1 MAKANKEDAPQRLPG
16 AEGECIS
23 REQQEILEWLRKVKF
38 RKKLLGGVDE
48 VQLWKKLEEL
58 YGLYA
63 NAIRAERARYD
74 ALLNLSVACGD
85 SSPSRGAKPDGAN
98 GKTSQSAAQTAP
110 LVGEPRGLHSEP
122 EASSGGSCELA
133 SPIRGGGST
142 AGADGEVTDA
152 AGEGGADGEGKGGGA

>member
-1 MAKANKEDAPQRLPG
+1 MAKAKKEDAPQRLPG

-23 REQQEILEWLRKVKF
+23 REQQEILEWLRTVKF

-74 ALLNLSVACGD
+74 ALLARSGAARPLSQEEGEE
-85 SSPSRGAKPDGAN
+85 GG
-98 GKTSQSAAQTAP
+98 GKAP
-110 LVGEPRGLHSEP
+110 
-122 EASSGGSCELA
+122 A
-133 SPIRGGGST
+133 SP
-142 AGADGEVTDA
+142 A
-152 AGEGGADGEGKGGGA
+152 GGAVTEGDGEGEPPAEGGGA

>member
-1 MAKANKEDAPQRLPG
+1 MAKAKKEDAPQRLPG

-74 ALLNLSVACGD
+74 ALLALS
-85 SSPSRGAKPDGAN
+85 GAD
-98 GKTSQSAAQTAP
+98 AP
-110 LVGEPRGLHSEP
+110 ALQKGEPSPHG
-122 EASSGGSCELA
+122 EALA
-133 SPIRGGGST
+133 SPSGRGGPEG
-142 AGADGEVTDA
+142 

>member
-74 ALLNLSVACGD
+74 ALLALS
-85 SSPSRGAKPDGAN
+85 GAD
-98 GKTSQSAAQTAP
+98 AP
-110 LVGEPRGLHSEP
+110 APPKGEPRPHGKAP
-122 EASSGGSCELA
+122 A
-133 SPIRGGGST
+133 SPAGRG
-142 AGADGEVTDA
+142 VT
-152 AGEGGADGEGKGGGA
+152 EGDGEGEEPAEGGGA

>member
-1 MAKANKEDAPQRLPG
+1 MAKAKKEDAPQRLPG

-74 ALLNLSVACGD
+74 ALLNLSGADAPAPPKGKP
-85 SSPSRGAKPDGAN
+85 SPH
-98 GKTSQSAAQTAP
+98 
-110 LVGEPRGLHSEP
+110 GE
-122 EASSGGSCELA
+122 ALA
-133 SPIRGGGST
+133 SPAGRGGPEG
-142 AGADGEVTDA
+142 

>member
-1 MAKANKEDAPQRLPG
+1 MAKAKKEDAPQRLPG

-74 ALLNLSVACGD
+74 ALLALSDAD
-85 SSPSRGAKPDGAN
+85 
-98 GKTSQSAAQTAP
+98 AP
-110 LVGEPRGLHSEP
+110 ALPKGEPRTEP
-122 EASSGGSCELA
+122 
-133 SPIRGGGST
+133 
-142 AGADGEVTDA
+142 
-152 AGEGGADGEGKGGGA
+152 

>member
-1 MAKANKEDAPQRLPG
+1 MAKAKKEDAPQRLPG

-74 ALLNLSVACGD
+74 ALLALS
-85 SSPSRGAKPDGAN
+85 GAARPLSQEEGEEGG
-98 GKTSQSAAQTAP
+98 GKAP
-110 LVGEPRGLHSEP
+110 
-122 EASSGGSCELA
+122 A
-133 SPIRGGGST
+133 SP
-142 AGADGEVTDA
+142 A
-152 AGEGGADGEGKGGGA
+152 GGAVTEGDGEGEPPAEGGGA

>member
-1 MAKANKEDAPQRLPG
+1 MHPS

-74 ALLNLSVACGD
+74 ALLALS
-85 SSPSRGAKPDGAN
+85 GAD
-98 GKTSQSAAQTAP
+98 AP
-110 LVGEPRGLHSEP
+110 APPRPHGE
-122 EASSGGSCELA
+122 ALA
-133 SPIRGGGST
+133 SPSGRGGPEG
-142 AGADGEVTDA
+142 
-152 AGEGGADGEGKGGGA
+152 AGEGGADGEVKGGGA

>member
-1 MAKANKEDAPQRLPG
+1 MAKAKKEDAPQRLPG

-74 ALLNLSVACGD
+74 ALLANDLARSGLSQEEGQE
-85 SSPSRGAKPDGAN
+85 GG
-98 GKTSQSAAQTAP
+98 GKAP
-110 LVGEPRGLHSEP
+110 
-122 EASSGGSCELA
+122 A
-133 SPIRGGGST
+133 SP
-142 AGADGEVTDA
+142 A
-152 AGEGGADGEGKGGGA
+152 GGAVTEGDGEGEPPAEGGGA

>member
-1 MAKANKEDAPQRLPG
+1 MAKAKKEDAPQRLPG

-74 ALLNLSVACGD
+74 ALLANDLARSGAARPLSQGESQERGGKAPA
-85 SSPSRGAKPDGAN
+85 SPSGRG
-98 GKTSQSAAQTAP
+98 
-110 LVGEPRGLHSEP
+110 
-122 EASSGGSCELA
+122 
-133 SPIRGGGST
+133 
-142 AGADGEVTDA
+142 VT
-152 AGEGGADGEGKGGGA
+152 EGDGEGEPPKEGGTT

>member
-1 MAKANKEDAPQRLPG
+1 MAKAKKEDAPQRLPG
-16 AEGECIS
+16 AEGECIN

-74 ALLNLSVACGD
+74 ALLALS
-85 SSPSRGAKPDGAN
+85 GAARPLSQEEGEEGG
-98 GKTSQSAAQTAP
+98 GKAP
-110 LVGEPRGLHSEP
+110 
-122 EASSGGSCELA
+122 A
-133 SPIRGGGST
+133 SP
-142 AGADGEVTDA
+142 A
-152 AGEGGADGEGKGGGA
+152 GGAVTEGDGEGEPPAEGGGA

>member
-1 MAKANKEDAPQRLPG
+1 MAKAKKEDAPQRLPG

-74 ALLNLSVACGD
+74 ALL
-85 SSPSRGAKPDGAN
+85 AN
-98 GKTSQSAAQTAP
+98 GETSQSAAQTAP
-110 LVGEPRGLHSEP
+110 LVGEPSQTVRAPKVHL
-122 EASSGGSCELA
+122 EAAVNL
-133 SPIRGGGST
+133 PPLL
-142 AGADGEVTDA
+142 GEVA
-152 AGEGGADGEGKGGGA
+152 APQVLTERL

>member
-1 MAKANKEDAPQRLPG
+1 MAKAKKEDAPQRLPG

-23 REQQEILEWLRKVKF
+23 REQQEILEWLRTVKF

-74 ALLNLSVACGD
+74 ALLEKEQASH
-85 SSPSRGAKPDGAN
+85 R
-98 GKTSQSAAQTAP
+98 AAPPAAAAP
-110 LVGEPRGLHSEP
+110 LPGEPEEDGGKAPASPAGRGL
-122 EASSGGSCELA
+122 
-133 SPIRGGGST
+133 T
-142 AGADGEVTDA
+142 AGDKE
-152 AGEGGADGEGKGGGA
+152 GEGPAEGGGA

>member
-74 ALLNLSVACGD
+74 ALLALS
-85 SSPSRGAKPDGAN
+85 GAD
-98 GKTSQSAAQTAP
+98 AP
-110 LVGEPRGLHSEP
+110 ALPKGEPGPHGEAL
-122 EASSGGSCELA
+122 ASSSG
-133 SPIRGGGST
+133 RGGPEG
-142 AGADGEVTDA
+142 

>member
-1 MAKANKEDAPQRLPG
+1 MAKAKKEDAPQRLPG

-74 ALLNLSVACGD
+74 ALLALS
-85 SSPSRGAKPDGAN
+85 GAAHPLSQEEGEEGG
-98 GKTSQSAAQTAP
+98 GKAP
-110 LVGEPRGLHSEP
+110 
-122 EASSGGSCELA
+122 A
-133 SPIRGGGST
+133 SP
-142 AGADGEVTDA
+142 A
-152 AGEGGADGEGKGGGA
+152 GGAVTEGDGEGEPPAEGGGA

>member
-74 ALLNLSVACGD
+74 ALLANEHALSGAGRPL
-85 SSPSRGAKPDGAN
+85 SQGESQERGGEAPASPSGRG
-98 GKTSQSAAQTAP
+98 
-110 LVGEPRGLHSEP
+110 
-122 EASSGGSCELA
+122 
-133 SPIRGGGST
+133 
-142 AGADGEVTDA
+142 VT
-152 AGEGGADGEGKGGGA
+152 EGDGEGEPPKEGGTT

>member
-1 MAKANKEDAPQRLPG
+1 MAKAKKEDAPQRLPG

-74 ALLNLSVACGD
+74 ALLALS
-85 SSPSRGAKPDGAN
+85 GAD
-98 GKTSQSAAQTAP
+98 AP
-110 LVGEPRGLHSEP
+110 APPKGEPRPHSEAL
-122 EASSGGSCELA
+122 ASSSG
-133 SPIRGGGST
+133 RGGPEG
-142 AGADGEVTDA
+142 
-152 AGEGGADGEGKGGGA
+152 AGEGGADGEVKGGGA

>member
-1 MAKANKEDAPQRLPG
+1 MAKATKEDAPQRLPG
-16 AEGECIS
+16 AQGECIS

-74 ALLNLSVACGD
+74 ALLNLSAACGD
-85 SSPSRGAKPDGAN
+85 SSPGRGAKPDE
-98 GKTSQSAAQTAP
+98 TSQSAAQTAP

-142 AGADGEVTDA
+142 AGADGEV
-152 AGEGGADGEGKGGGA
+152 KGGGA

>member
-1 MAKANKEDAPQRLPG
+1 MAKAKKEDAPQRLPG

-74 ALLNLSVACGD
+74 ALLALSGAD
-85 SSPSRGAKPDGAN
+85 APAPSK
-98 GKTSQSAAQTAP
+98 
-110 LVGEPRGLHSEP
+110 GEPRPYGKAP
-122 EASSGGSCELA
+122 A
-133 SPIRGGGST
+133 SP
-142 AGADGEVTDA
+142 AGRAVT
-152 AGEGGADGEGKGGGA
+152 EGDGEGEQPAEGGGA

>member
-1 MAKANKEDAPQRLPG
+1 MAKAKKEDAPQRLPG

-74 ALLNLSVACGD
+74 ALLANDLARSGAVHPLSQEEG
-85 SSPSRGAKPDGAN
+85 PEG
-98 GKTSQSAAQTAP
+98 GKAP
-110 LVGEPRGLHSEP
+110 
-122 EASSGGSCELA
+122 A
-133 SPIRGGGST
+133 SP
-142 AGADGEVTDA
+142 A
-152 AGEGGADGEGKGGGA
+152 GGAVTEGDGEGEPPAEGGGA

>member
-1 MAKANKEDAPQRLPG
+1 MAKAKKEDAPQRLPG

-85 SSPSRGAKPDGAN
+85 SSPDRESQERG
-98 GKTSQSAAQTAP
+98 GKAP
-110 LVGEPRGLHSEP
+110 
-122 EASSGGSCELA
+122 A
-133 SPIRGGGST
+133 SPSGRG
-142 AGADGEVTDA
+142 VT
-152 AGEGGADGEGKGGGA
+152 EGDGEGEPPKEGGTT

>member
-1 MAKANKEDAPQRLPG
+1 MAKAKKEDAPQRLPG

-74 ALLNLSVACGD
+74 ALL
-85 SSPSRGAKPDGAN
+85 AN

-142 AGADGEVTDA
+142 AGADGEV
-152 AGEGGADGEGKGGGA
+152 KGGGA

>member
-1 MAKANKEDAPQRLPG
+1 MAKANKEDATQRLPG
-16 AEGECIS
+16 AQGECIS

-85 SSPSRGAKPDGAN
+85 SSPDRESQERGGE
-98 GKTSQSAAQTAP
+98 AP
-110 LVGEPRGLHSEP
+110 
-122 EASSGGSCELA
+122 A
-133 SPIRGGGST
+133 SPSGRG
-142 AGADGEVTDA
+142 VT
-152 AGEGGADGEGKGGGA
+152 EGDGEGEPPKEGGTT

>member
-1 MAKANKEDAPQRLPG
+1 MAKAKKEDAPQRLPG

-63 NAIRAERARYD
+63 SAIRAERARYD
-74 ALLNLSVACGD
+74 ALLALS
-85 SSPSRGAKPDGAN
+85 GAD
-98 GKTSQSAAQTAP
+98 AP
-110 LVGEPRGLHSEP
+110 APQKGEPRPHG
-122 EASSGGSCELA
+122 EAPA
-133 SPIRGGGST
+133 SPSGRGGPEG
-142 AGADGEVTDA
+142 
-152 AGEGGADGEGKGGGA
+152 AGEGGTDGEVKGGGA

>member
-1 MAKANKEDAPQRLPG
+1 MAKAKKEDAPQRLPG

-85 SSPSRGAKPDGAN
+85 SSPDRESQERGGE
-98 GKTSQSAAQTAP
+98 AP
-110 LVGEPRGLHSEP
+110 
-122 EASSGGSCELA
+122 A
-133 SPIRGGGST
+133 SPSGRG
-142 AGADGEVTDA
+142 VT
-152 AGEGGADGEGKGGGA
+152 EGDGEGEPPKEGGTT

>member
-74 ALLNLSVACGD
+74 ALLESSLAPSGAVRPLSQGEGQERGGEAPA
-85 SSPSRGAKPDGAN
+85 SPSGRG
-98 GKTSQSAAQTAP
+98 
-110 LVGEPRGLHSEP
+110 
-122 EASSGGSCELA
+122 
-133 SPIRGGGST
+133 
-142 AGADGEVTDA
+142 VT
-152 AGEGGADGEGKGGGA
+152 EGDGEGEPPKEGGTT

>member
-1 MAKANKEDAPQRLPG
+1 MAKAKKEDAPQRLPG
-16 AEGECIS
+16 AEAECIS

-74 ALLNLSVACGD
+74 ALLALS
-85 SSPSRGAKPDGAN
+85 GAARPLSQEEGEEGG
-98 GKTSQSAAQTAP
+98 GKAP
-110 LVGEPRGLHSEP
+110 
-122 EASSGGSCELA
+122 A
-133 SPIRGGGST
+133 SP
-142 AGADGEVTDA
+142 AEGAVT
-152 AGEGGADGEGKGGGA
+152 EGDGEGEPPAEGGGA

>member
-1 MAKANKEDAPQRLPG
+1 MAKAKKEDAPQRLPG

-85 SSPSRGAKPDGAN
+85 SSPSRGAKPDGA
-98 GKTSQSAAQTAP
+98 SPESA
-110 LVGEPRGLHSEP
+110 
-122 EASSGGSCELA
+122 SGGSCELA

-142 AGADGEVTDA
+142 AGADGEVIGA

>member
-1 MAKANKEDAPQRLPG
+1 MAKANKEDATQRLPG

-74 ALLNLSVACGD
+74 ALL
-85 SSPSRGAKPDGAN
+85 AN
-98 GKTSQSAAQTAP
+98 GETSQSAAQTAP
-110 LVGEPRGLHSEP
+110 LVGEPRGLHGEP

-142 AGADGEVTDA
+142 AGADGEV
-152 AGEGGADGEGKGGGA
+152 KGGGA

>member
-1 MAKANKEDAPQRLPG
+1 MAKAKKEDAPQRLPG
-16 AEGECIS
+16 AEAECIS

-74 ALLNLSVACGD
+74 ALLALS
-85 SSPSRGAKPDGAN
+85 GAD
-98 GKTSQSAAQTAP
+98 AP
-110 LVGEPRGLHSEP
+110 APPKGEPSPHG
-122 EASSGGSCELA
+122 EALA
-133 SPIRGGGST
+133 SPAGRGGPEG
-142 AGADGEVTDA
+142 

>member
-1 MAKANKEDAPQRLPG
+1 MAKAKKEDAPQRLPG
-16 AEGECIS
+16 AEAECIS

-74 ALLNLSVACGD
+74 ALLALS
-85 SSPSRGAKPDGAN
+85 GAVRPLSQEEGQEGG
-98 GKTSQSAAQTAP
+98 GKAP
-110 LVGEPRGLHSEP
+110 
-122 EASSGGSCELA
+122 A
-133 SPIRGGGST
+133 SP
-142 AGADGEVTDA
+142 A
-152 AGEGGADGEGKGGGA
+152 GGAVTEGDGEGEPPAEGGGA

>member
-74 ALLNLSVACGD
+74 ALLESSLALSGAARPLSQGESQD
-85 SSPSRGAKPDGAN
+85 GGGKAPASPSGRG
-98 GKTSQSAAQTAP
+98 
-110 LVGEPRGLHSEP
+110 
-122 EASSGGSCELA
+122 
-133 SPIRGGGST
+133 
-142 AGADGEVTDA
+142 VT
-152 AGEGGADGEGKGGGA
+152 EGDGEGEPPKEGGTT

>member
-1 MAKANKEDAPQRLPG
+1 MAKAKKEDAPQRLPG

-74 ALLNLSVACGD
+74 ALLANEPALSDAGRPL
-85 SSPSRGAKPDGAN
+85 SQGESQEGGKAPASPSGRG
-98 GKTSQSAAQTAP
+98 
-110 LVGEPRGLHSEP
+110 
-122 EASSGGSCELA
+122 
-133 SPIRGGGST
+133 
-142 AGADGEVTDA
+142 VT
-152 AGEGGADGEGKGGGA
+152 EGDGEGEPPKEGGTT

>member
-1 MAKANKEDAPQRLPG
+1 MAKAKKEDAPQRLPG

-74 ALLNLSVACGD
+74 ARLALS
-85 SSPSRGAKPDGAN
+85 GAD
-98 GKTSQSAAQTAP
+98 AP
-110 LVGEPRGLHSEP
+110 ALPKGEPRPHGEAL
-122 EASSGGSCELA
+122 ASSSG
-133 SPIRGGGST
+133 RGGPEG
-142 AGADGEVTDA
+142 